1 MTSKRALAIAA
12 VVAAVTLAG
21 VWVVSYLRESPPSSV
36 ETTEAGPTVAADGEV
51 AAAAEEKTP
60 EPDVTEAEAE
70 EMLADVLK
78 AREVSAADRKTIEKQ
93 WRRVQRNLHRGDRE
107 KNEIALTEAR
117 KAVEMDP
124 RIARSH
130 VLLSMA
136 LDWLGRLE
144 ESVAALEKARSLDS
158 LDIRIRRELGR
169 QYSRA
174 DRLEEAIIEYEMARD
189 LAPDYAGSNFSLHKL

>member
-78 AREVSAADRKTIEKQ
+78 AREVSASVTRPTGRPSKSSGGASKETCT
-93 WRRVQRNLHRGDRE
+93 GG
-107 KNEIALTEAR
+107 
-117 KAVEMDP
+117 
-124 RIARSH
+124 IARR
-130 VLLSMA
+130 M
-136 LDWLGRLE
+136 
-144 ESVAALEKARSLDS
+144 RS
-158 LDIRIRRELGR
+158 R
-169 QYSRA
+169 
-174 DRLEEAIIEYEMARD
+174 
-189 LAPDYAGSNFSLHKL
+189 